1 MSDPIAIVG
10 VGVMGETILSGLL
23 RAGWPVDGLIA
34 VDHRAD
40 RIDEIASHYGVR
52 TTSLPEAAAQ
62 ATTVMVVVKP
72 NDARGVLAEIGAAMR
87 PGTLVVSLCAG
98 LTTAQ
103 LEERLP
109 VGTPVVRVMPNT
121 PAQVSEGMSA
131 ISAGGAA
138 TPEHLRRATELMSAV
153 GKAVVVEEKYQD
165 AVTAVSGS
173 GPAYLFLVAES
184 MIDAGVLLG
193 LPRDLA
199 TELTVQ
205 TMVGS
210 AKLLAETGTH
220 PAILRDRVTSP
231 GGTTAAALRAL
242 ESHALRSAF
251 QDAMEAAYTR
261 SQELSAS

>member
-1 MSDPIAIVG
+1 MVG

-23 RAGWPVDGLIA
+23 RAGYPPNSLIA
-34 VDHRAD
+34 VDHHPD
-40 RIDEIASHYGVR
+40 RIGQIAARYSVN
-52 TTSLPEAAAQ
+52 TAKLPDAAAQ
-62 ATTVMVVVKP
+62 ADTVMVVVKP
-72 NDARGVLAEIGAAMR
+72 NDARAVLAEIGAYMR

-103 LEERLP
+103 LEEPLP
-109 VGTPVVRVMPNT
+109 AGTPVVRVMPNT

-131 ISAGGAA
+131 VSAGSAA
-138 TPEHLRRATELMSAV
+138 SPEHLRQATELMSAV
-153 GKAVVVEEKYQD
+153 GKAVVVDEKYQD

-242 ESHALRSAF
+242 DSHALKSAF
-251 QDAMEAAYTR
+251 QDAMEAACTR
-261 SQELSAS
+261 SQELSAP